1 MWNKK
6 IDSVLLCFGFQK
18 CQSDHSIYRLKKQK
32 SAEVFL
38 ALYVDDLL
46 IFSKEIKEIERVKKF
61 LSQEFEMKD
70 LNRLTYF
77 LGIQVMRAHNKGTF
91 SLGQPK
97 YIGEILKSFNMENCK
112 LVATPLEASSKLCKP
127 PTTRTPKEI
136 DTMKGVPY
144 RELVSSLMYVMVAT
158 RPDLSNA
165 VSIISQF
172 MQDSSLEHWVAATRI
187 LRYLQGTQD
196 LWLQ

>member
-1 MWNKK
+1 MKN
-6 IDSVLLCFGFQK
+6 
-18 CQSDHSIYRLKKQK
+18 QK

-61 LSQEFEMKD
+61 SSQEFEMKD
-70 LNRLTYF
+70 LGQLTYF
-77 LGIQVMRAHNKGTF
+77 LGIQVMRDRNKGTI
-91 SLGQPK
+91 SLGQSK

-127 PTTRTPKEI
+127 LTTRTPEEI
-136 DTMKGVPY
+136 DAMKGVPY
-144 RELVSSLMYVMVAT
+144 RELVGSLVYVMVAT

-172 MQDSSLEHWVAATRI
+172 MQDPSLEHWVAATRI
-187 LRYLQGTQD
+187 LKYLECT
-196 LWLQ
+196 

>member
-1 MWNKK
+1 MWNEK
-6 IDSVLLCFGFQK
+6 IDGTLLRFGFQR
-18 CQSDHSIYRLKKQK
+18 CQANHSICRLKNQK

-61 LSQEFEMKD
+61 SSQEFEMKD
-70 LNRLTYF
+70 LGQLTYF
-77 LGIQVMRAHNKGTF
+77 LGIQVMRDRNKGTI
-91 SLGQPK
+91 SLGQSK
-97 YIGEILKSFNMENCK
+97 YIGEILNSFNMEDCK

-127 PTTRTPKEI
+127 LTTKTPEEI
-136 DTMKGVPY
+136 DAMKGVPY
-144 RELVSSLMYVMVAT
+144 RELVGSLMYVMVAT

-172 MQDSSLEHWVAATRI
+172 MQDPSLEHWVAATRI
-187 LRYLQGTQD
+187 LRYLQCT
-196 LWLQ
+196 